1 MNKFKF
7 SIIIEGEGTDLETAW
22 KDALTKFDKENK
34 KCPDEVEIMF
44 LSDSPSEELSEI
56 QIPMGEEYSINVTNY
71 EEDKNLI
78 NGVEEENYII
88 INGTTIKPYI
98 GPGIIPYDQIV
109 KLAGMT
115 GNPSITF
122 KNHPILKEGIL
133 IPGEDIELW
142 NDVIFNVTHTG
153 NT

>member
-7 SIIIEGEGTDLETAW
+7 SIIIEGEGTNLETAW
-22 KDALTKFDKENK
+22 KDALNKFDKENK

-44 LSDSPSEELSEI
+44 LSESPSEELSEI
-56 QIPMGEEYSINVTNY
+56 QIPMGEEYSINITNY
-71 EEDKNLI
+71 ENDKALI
-78 NGVEEENYII
+78 NGEEINYII
-88 INGTTIKPYI
+88 VNGVTIKPYV
-98 GPGIIPYDQIV
+98 GPGICPYEHIV
-109 KLAGMT
+109 KLAGMD

-142 NDVIFNVTHTG
+142 NNVIFNVTHTG
-153 NT
+153 NA